1 MIVSQYTISHPFLCE
16 MIKILLASAST
27 TGPLERSYSKL
38 AKICYKD
45 RNKVLVKNLET
56 LYLLSSLKS
65 FEFDY
70 DETVA
75 QMEN

>member
-1 MIVSQYTISHPFLCE
+1 MCN
-16 MIKILLASAST
+16 
-27 TGPLERSYSKL
+27 
-38 AKICYKD
+38 KD

-65 FEFDY
+65 YEFDY
-70 DETVA
+70 DETFI

>member
-1 MIVSQYTISHPFLCE
+1 MADDSQYTISPPYLCE
-16 MIKILLASAST
+16 MMKILLASAFT

-65 FEFDY
+65 YERDAEVLFQ
-70 DETVA
+70 T
-75 QMEN
+75 

>member
-16 MIKILLASAST
+16 MIKILLTSNST

-38 AKICYKD
+38 VRLCYKD
-45 RNKVLVKNLET
+45 RNKVLVKNSKT

-65 FEFDY
+65 YEFD
-70 DETVA
+70 
-75 QMEN
+75 

>member
-1 MIVSQYTISHPFLCE
+1 MTVSQYAISHPYLCE

-27 TGPLERSYSKL
+27 TGPLERLCSEL
-38 AKICYKD
+38 GKICYKD

-65 FEFDY
+65 CEFDY
-70 DETVA
+70 DETLV